1 MTTST
6 RRFSLKAKFNLAVA
20 LVYLL
25 AAAGS
30 LVAFAFVTH
39 GILGEFA
46 QRIAVKQALL
56 ERNKVMTI
64 IDREEVLARTL
75 AGDPLVRR
83 WAADESDPALR
94 QAALEQLENYRRQFR
109 DKSVFLALK
118 SSARYY
124 IAERDQKGEVQS
136 RILRRDHPADAWFYE
151 TLAKVDAFA
160 LNLDHNPS
168 FNVTKV
174 WFNVV
179 VRGPGGEKLGVGGGG
194 IDLGDFLRE
203 AVGTRDEA
211 VSVAIVDGAG
221 VLQAWKDPELVKRN
235 AMERDESRK
244 TTLFSMLQGP
254 ADRQRMREALAALA
268 HNPEAVESFP
278 VRLGGGE
285 TLAALTALPGIGW
298 YTVALVDVS
307 GVVSSRVFLPVLA
320 LLVLSL
326 LAVIVTVGWLL
337 GRIVIRPLATLTG
350 ASREVAQGRYDVT
363 LPVTRND
370 EIGQLTRSFN
380 AMTAKVLDY
389 TQNLESMVQG
399 RTAELSE
406 ANDHLRES
414 RQRILESL
422 RYARTIQQSILPRPA
437 QLDRAFARH
446 MSVYLPRDIVGGDLI
461 YLRQFDGHAVV
472 GLLDC
477 TGHGVPGAFMTMTV
491 HSVLNHV
498 LDTLDSRDPAQI
510 LTRTDRVLRE
520 ALALNETGE
529 GSLDCG
535 LDMALCV
542 VHRDPASPGS
552 GRVLFA
558 GAGLSLH
565 RLHDGELTEIKGDRQ
580 RLGYRGEFKDHAY
593 ATHEFPDCAGDVFYA
608 VTDGFLDE
616 GGGDKG
622 YCFGQARFRE
632 MILAHAGTPL
642 PGQAEAFEHVLAL
655 WRGQRK
661 QRDDIAM
668 LGFTI

>member
-1 MTTST
+1 MIHST

-20 LVYLL
+20 LIYLL

-30 LVAFAFVTH
+30 LVAFAFITH
-39 GILGEFA
+39 SILGEFA

-64 IDREEVLARTL
+64 IDREEALARTL

-83 WAADESDPALR
+83 WASDEADPALR

-151 TLAKVDAFA
+151 TLSKVDSFA

-179 VRGPGGEKLGVGGGG
+179 VRGAGGEKIGVGGGG

-203 AVGTRDEA
+203 AVGARDEA
-211 VSVAIVDGAG
+211 VSIAIVDRAG
-221 VLQAWKDPELVKRN
+221 VLQAWGDPNVVKRN
-235 AMERDESRK
+235 AMERDESKK
-244 TTLFSMLQGP
+244 TTLYSMLDDQQ
-254 ADRQRMREALAALA
+254 DRQRMRQALQALDGS
-268 HNPEAVESFP
+268 PQGVESFH
-278 VRLGGGE
+278 VNLEGAE
-285 TLAALTALPGIGW
+285 TLAAVTALPGIGW

-307 GVVSSRVFLPVLA
+307 GVVSSRVFMPVLA
-320 LLVLSL
+320 LLALSM
-326 LAVIVTVGWLL
+326 LAVIVMVGWLL
-337 GRIVIRPLATLTG
+337 GRIVIGPLARLNR
-350 ASREVAQGRYDVT
+350 ASLEVAQGRYDVT
-363 LPVTRND
+363 LSVDRSD
-370 EIGQLTRSFN
+370 EIGQLTQSFN

-389 TQNLESMVQG
+389 TQNLEQMVQG

-406 ANDHLRES
+406 ANDHLRDS
-414 RQRILESL
+414 RRRIMESL

-437 QLDRAFARH
+437 QMDRAFASH
-446 MSVYLPRDIVGGDLI
+446 MSLYLPRDIVGGDLI
-461 YLRQFDGHAVV
+461 YLRQFQ
-472 GLLDC
+472 GLSVAALMDC
-477 TGHGVPGAFMTMTV
+477 TGHGVPGAFMTMTA

-498 LDTLDSRDPAQI
+498 LDTLDSRDPARI
-510 LTRTDRVLRE
+510 LSRFDAVLRE
-520 ALALNETGE
+520 TLGLHDTGE

-542 VHRDPASPGS
+542 IHRDGKGG

-558 GAGLSLH
+558 GAGLSLY
-565 RLHDGELTEIKGDRQ
+565 RLRGGELTETRGDRR
-580 RLGYRGEFKDHAY
+580 RLGYRGEFKEYAY
-593 ATHEFPDCAGDVFYA
+593 TTHEFTDCAGTVFYA

-622 YCFGQARFRE
+622 YCFGSERFRE
-632 MILAHAGTPL
+632 MILTRADTPL
-642 PGQAEAFEHVLAL
+642 KGQAEAFEHALATY
-655 WRGQRK
+655 RGARK

-668 LGFTI
+668 LGFCI

>member
-1 MTTST
+1 MIHST

-39 GILGEFA
+39 SILGEFA

-64 IDREEVLARTL
+64 IDREEALARTL

-83 WAADESDPALR
+83 WAADEADPALR

-109 DKSVFLALK
+109 DRSVFLALK

-124 IAERDQKGEVQS
+124 IAERDQKGEVQT
-136 RILRRDHPADAWFYE
+136 RILRRDHPADAWFFE
-151 TLAKVDAFA
+151 TLSKVDSFA

-179 VRGPGGEKLGVGGGG
+179 VRGAGGEKIGVGGGG

-203 AVGTRDEA
+203 AVGASDEA
-211 VSVAIVDGAG
+211 VSIAIVDRAG
-221 VLQAWKDPELVKRN
+221 VLQAWGDPDVVKRN
-235 AMERDESRK
+235 AMERDDSKK
-244 TTLFSMLQGP
+244 TTLYSMLRNSQ
-254 ADRQRMREALAALA
+254 DQQRMRQALQALDGS
-268 HNPEAVESFP
+268 PQGVESFP
-278 VRLGGGE
+278 VHLEGGE
-285 TLAALTALPGIGW
+285 TLAAVTALPGIGW
-298 YTVALVDVS
+298 YTVALVNVS
-307 GVVSSRVFLPVLA
+307 GVVSSRVFMPVLA

-326 LAVIVTVGWLL
+326 LAVIVMVGWLL
-337 GRIVIRPLATLTG
+337 GRIVIGPLARLNR
-350 ASREVAQGRYDVT
+350 ASLEVAQGRYDVT
-363 LPVTRND
+363 LPVDRND
-370 EIGQLTRSFN
+370 EIGQLTQSFN

-389 TQNLESMVQG
+389 TQNLEQMVLG

-414 RQRILESL
+414 RQRIMESL

-437 QLDRAFARH
+437 LMDRAFASH
-446 MSVYLPRDIVGGDLI
+446 MSLYLPRDIVGGDLI
-461 YLRQFDGHAVV
+461 YLRRFE
-472 GLLDC
+472 GLSVAALMDC
-477 TGHGVPGAFMTMTV
+477 TGHGVPGAFMTMTA

-498 LDTLDSRDPAQI
+498 LDTLDSRDPARI
-510 LTRTDRVLRE
+510 LSRFDGVLRE
-520 ALALNETGE
+520 TLGLHETGE

-542 VHRDPASPGS
+542 IHRDGTGG

-558 GAGLSLH
+558 GAGLPLY
-565 RLHDGELTEIKGDRQ
+565 RLRGGVLTEIKGDRR
-580 RLGYRGEFKDHAY
+580 RLGYRGEFKEYAY
-593 ATHEFPDCAGDVFYA
+593 TTHEFSDCAGDVYYA

-622 YCFGQARFRE
+622 YCFGPERFRE
-632 MILAHAGTPL
+632 MILAHAGAPL
-642 PGQAEAFEHVLAL
+642 KRQAEAFEHALAL
-655 WRGQRK
+655 YRGARK

-668 LGFTI
+668 LGFSI